1 MAVFTVSLDNASNED
16 NIFNLAL
23 ADDTATGTG
32 TDYGTAGADTIQVFV
47 SGSWANATS
56 ATIPAGS
63 TSVQVRTAITDDAI
77 DEPSEAFDLT
87 ATLATGTTTNASA
100 TGTGTIAD
108 DDGAPQITINDVT
121 VNEAAGTM
129 TFEVSLSAASGQTVT
144 VDYATSD
151 NTAIQPDD
159 YTEITTMQLSFVAG
173 DTSEDVVVTI
183 ANDSIFENSESFFID
198 LSNPANATIADNQG
212 EGTILDDGT
221 GTGGTDNDTPT
232 VSVDNVTV
240 HRRDGYP
247 CGIYR

>member
-1 MAVFTVSLDNASNED
+1 M
-16 NIFNLAL
+16 
-23 ADDTATGTG
+23 ADDTATGAG

-47 SGSWANATS
+47 SGSWTNASS

-87 ATLATGTTTNASA
+87 ATRTAGTTTNASA

-108 DDGAPQITINDVT
+108 DDGAPQIMVNDVT
-121 VNEAAGTM
+121 VNEAAGTL
-129 TFEVSLSAASGQTVT
+129 TFEVTLSAASGQTVT

-151 NTAIQPDD
+151 NTAVDPDD
-159 YTEITTMQLSFVAG
+159 YTEITTTQLSFVAG

-198 LSNPANATIADNQG
+198 LSNPSNATIADNQG

-240 HRRDGYP
+240 TEGTDTHAVFTVSLDNASSEDNTFSLALGR
-247 CGIYR
+247 